1 MGPSEVGG
9 VGPEL
14 AGLLALGLAAI
25 HLFAGKLQFLAVT
38 PRSVW
43 LSMSGG
49 ASVAYVFVHLL
60 PELAAAQE
68 SLERADQDFL
78 GPSAEIY
85 LVALAGLAIF
95 YGLERAAE
103 VSRRKRRGQGEEDA
117 ASHGVFWLHAVSF
130 ALYNLLI
137 GYLLLHREDPGLRNL
152 LLFALAMGLHFL
164 VNDYGLRHH
173 HRRLYDR
180 PGRWVLAVAV
190 ILGWAVGLAVEINE
204 LHVALLFAFLAGGV
218 VLNVLKEELPAE
230 RESRFWAF
238 AVGAAGYAALLLI

>member
-1 MGPSEVGG
+1 MNEAGGGPW
-9 VGPEL
+9 L
-14 AGLLALGLAAI
+14 AGGLALGLAVT
-25 HLFAGKLQFLAVT
+25 HLFAGKLRFLSAT
-38 PRSVW
+38 PRSIW

-49 ASVAYVFVHLL
+49 ASVAYVFIHLL

-68 SLERADQDFL
+68 SLEAADLVFL

-103 VSRRKRRGQGEEDA
+103 VSRRERRDQGEEDA
-117 ASHGVFWLHAVSF
+117 ASSGVFWLHTVSF

-137 GYLLLHREDPGLRNL
+137 GYLLLHREDPGLRSL

-180 PGRWVLAVAV
+180 LGRWILAVAV
-190 ILGWAVGLAVEINE
+190 VAGWAVGLAVEIND

-238 AVGAAGYAALLLI
+238 TVGAAGYAVLLLV